1 MKVLIAG
8 AAGYL
13 GEHIVRAAADAGHEV
28 VTYVRSTTAQFPEGV
43 RSIDG
48 DLADISR
55 LKLALIGVDAAIFS
69 AGRNW
74 QPGLALDAYSQQ
86 NVSIVEA
93 FFEALDASNPAAR
106 VVFTSSMSAIGGSA
120 QPVIFTETSGR
131 EAVAENLNAYDRAK
145 IECERLARTAQ
156 DSGRDVVIL
165 NPGFMLGP
173 SASAAGRMTT
183 AFLVHWFCLKKNP
196 AIVGAGGHSFCDVR
210 DVAHAHVA
218 ALTRGTGQYILAG
231 ENLGAA
237 EIQRLMSE
245 QTGLGTPLQVPVAVA
260 YGVSAVMDAVSAST
274 LGNWRN
280 PVSKAQKSAT
290 TISPT
295 EFRRNG
301 MSISALRPT
310 SPGRFRLRMPT
321 SMKRRAASSHRH
333 DLHHAGIERGIPNA
347 KSSNSTANKI
357 FGRACRC
364 AMRRRRARDFGDGEL
379 NWPIGYNDLAPHY
392 GAIERLI
399 GVCGTSEGLA
409 ELPDGEFLPPLP
421 MRPIDKFIERT
432 CRIARDRYSSDP
444 QSQSDRNAPGCAKR
458 LPAMRAVRSRLPDR
472 RHIMNFRAGC
482 CR

>member
-28 VTYVRSTTAQFPEGV
+28 VTYVRSATAQFPEGV
-43 RSIDG
+43 RSIEG

-55 LKLALIGVDAAIFS
+55 LKSALTGVDAAIFS

-260 YGVSAVMDAVSAST
+260 YGVSAVMDAVSAAT

-280 PVSKAQKSAT
+280 PVHREFARSLPLYYWADSSRAAHDLDYHTRRLDQT
-290 TISPT
+290 IRDTISDFVARGLLPKD
-295 EFRRNG
+295 F
-301 MSISALRPT
+301 SYVAAISEQTRAPMLLLRELAQPNLHRSYLLPRLPAILEACRQNSELNAALETALAAGRYDPDR
-310 SPGRFRLRMPT
+310 GRFRWEGARPDAALAKLR
-321 SMKRRAASSHRH
+321 SLLDYCYYAS
-333 DLHHAGIERGIPNA
+333 D
-347 KSSNSTANKI
+347 
-357 FGRACRC
+357 
-364 AMRRRRARDFGDGEL
+364 
-379 NWPIGYNDLAPHY
+379 
-392 GAIERLI
+392 
-399 GVCGTSEGLA
+399 
-409 ELPDGEFLPPLP
+409 EF
-421 MRPIDKFIERT
+421 REKVT
-432 CRIARDRYSSDP
+432 
-444 QSQSDRNAPGCAKR
+444 
-458 LPAMRAVRSRLPDR
+458 
-472 RHIMNFRAGC
+472 
-482 CR
+482 